1 MSGQGKNRLSQHSAG
16 KESIGLLFLRDPVAL
31 GIHLVLNLLLQEILS
46 CLLHCLTSSNLCKVT
61 YQLTLLIVRNLTQGQ
76 IADQGLFEEHMSVVR
91 SDFTSEQIVSH
102 YFLNI
107 APYISP
113 DMNPHA
119 LLSAEQVIDLFLNG
133 IRK

>member
-1 MSGQGKNRLSQHSAG
+1 MQ
-16 KESIGLLFLRDPVAL
+16 
-31 GIHLVLNLLLQEILS
+31 
-46 CLLHCLTSSNLCKVT
+46 SNLPAHPSHCEESYSRTK
-61 YQLTLLIVRNLTQGQ
+61 
-76 IADQGLFEEHMSVVR
+76 ADQGLFEEHMSVVR

-102 YFLNI
+102 YILNI

>member
-1 MSGQGKNRLSQHSAG
+1 MQ
-16 KESIGLLFLRDPVAL
+16 
-31 GIHLVLNLLLQEILS
+31 
-46 CLLHCLTSSNLCKVT
+46 SNLPARSSHREKS
-61 YQLTLLIVRNLTQGQ
+61 TQGQ
-76 IADQGLFEEHMSVVR
+76 IADQGMFEEHMSVVR

-102 YFLNI
+102 YILNI